1 MSKYVI
7 LVMAVILSLAS
18 CELDSSNKEKNDAVI
33 TKTDP
38 DPEPYRAKVF
48 HYDSLNIPQFFQAV
62 AANHTKDYL
71 LFDSSYYYYCE
82 NYDLDIADSLNQRN
96 YFMVKILHDLLTSEE
111 SVDCSKGY
119 ILDIPYMWHYQD
131 PNPRHEIYF
140 VATNTLLVDSAP
152 PMEFKRY
159 RSYADI
165 DRTPYLYLS
174 DLLQESPKYY
184 SPSCDTFCT
193 FGWCSEREMAFT
205 ALMRTFGFNA
215 KVDAPGIHSW
225 TEMIIPMRTTEGKTI
240 DFKARVDNTYD
251 IFDLEEQVDKAFIT
265 KWEKDLGAEGTPR
278 WYNRKAFSRNEA
290 DRLNGY
296 IVPKGASE
304 RIETK
309 LVNYLNR
316 VIGIK

>member
-1 MSKYVI
+1 
-7 LVMAVILSLAS
+7 MAVILSLAS
-18 CELDSSNKEKNDAVI
+18 CELDSSNEEKNDAVI
-33 TKTDP
+33 TKTVP
-38 DPEPYRAKVF
+38 APEPYRANVF
-48 HYDSLNIPQFFQAV
+48 HYDSLNIPQFFQTV

-82 NYDLDIADSLNQRN
+82 NYGLDTEDSLNQRN
-96 YFMVKILHDLLTSEE
+96 YFTVKIIHDLLTSEE
-111 SVDCSKGY
+111 SSDCSKGN
-119 ILDIPYMWHYQD
+119 ILDIPYMWHYQED
-131 PNPRHEIYF
+131 NPRHKIYF
-140 VATNTLLVDSAP
+140 TATNTLLVDSAP
-152 PMEFKRY
+152 PAEFKRY

-165 DRTPYLYLS
+165 DRTPYFYLS

-205 ALMRTFGFNA
+205 ALMRTLGFNA

-225 TEMIIPMRTTEGKTI
+225 TEMIIPMRTIDGKTI

-251 IFDLEEQVDKAFIT
+251 IFDLEQQVDKAFIT
-265 KWEKDLGAEGTPR
+265 EWEKELGDEKIPR
-278 WYNRKAFSRNEA
+278 WYNSQAFSKKEA
-290 DRLNGY
+290 AGLKDY

-309 LVNYLNR
+309 LVNYLNS
-316 VIGIK
+316 VVNTK